1 MQAESITMFSEKNIF
16 LALFRIQIII
26 TAMMGID
33 EYTLSKLAYCL
44 RTVSPVG
51 IVGGSIGVCAT
62 LISALHWELNLCN
75 LVLGTAGLSVLLWF
89 AGALLHWFS
98 DRVTIPQRPFFGK
111 KGKANKFSDCVH
123 LHTRSLLHF
132 SGIPVLSYNTNHYI
146 GGQAD
151 GQDGRPN
158 VMAQFLHR
166 YFDDQSGDAYSFN
179 ESLFEKCY
187 LHPET
192 VIYDAGG
199 EELKGPK
206 PPFTRYTKGCK
217 AKAGSFAT
225 LPKGG
230 LMLLH
235 LPTAEEGGTVS
246 SGASMAV
253 FLFNTWVGDNEKAPC
268 TDTETMLLCLRNLWK
283 VAQAH
288 PECKREMYLPLLG
301 TGSPQWKEG
310 KYAAVWS
317 IVSSYRQAYQ
327 GSTYRPGTSL
337 HVCITPTEVR
347 RLDVS
352 IILNLMTYA
361 LRG

>member
-1 MQAESITMFSEKNIF
+1 MV
-16 LALFRIQIII
+16 
-26 TAMMGID
+26 GVD

-44 RTVSPVG
+44 RTVSPVSL
-51 IVGGSIGVCAT
+51 VGYSIGVCTA
-62 LISALHWELNLCN
+62 LISALHWELNLWN
-75 LVLGTAGLSVLLWF
+75 LVLGTAGLTLLLWL

-98 DRVTIPQRPFFGK
+98 DWVTIPQRPFFGK
-111 KGKANKFSDCVH
+111 KSEENHFTDCVH

-146 GGQAD
+146 GGQEE
-151 GQDGRPN
+151 GPGGKPN
-158 VMAQFLHR
+158 MMAQFLHR

-179 ESLFEKCY
+179 ERLFEQCY

-192 VIYDAGG
+192 VIYDAEGK
-199 EELKGPK
+199 ELQGPK
-206 PPFTRYTKGCK
+206 PPFTRYIKDCQPK
-217 AKAGSFAT
+217 DGSSAT

-246 SGASMAV
+246 GGASMAV
-253 FLFNTWVGDNEKAPC
+253 FLFNTWVEDKKRVPC
-268 TDTETMLLCLRNLWK
+268 TDTETMQLCLRNLWK

-288 PECKREMYLPLLG
+288 PACYGEMYLPLLG
-301 TGSPQWKEG
+301 TGSTHWKDG

-317 IVSSYRQAYQ
+317 IVSSYRRAYQ
-327 GSTYRPGTSL
+327 DSTYRPGTSL

-352 IILNLMTYA
+352 IVLHLMTYA